1 MGKTKTY
8 EHFCAMARTLEVV
21 GEKWTLL
28 VVRDLMRGPQRFSDL
43 LHYIAGITP
52 KWLTAR
58 LRDLEAEGVIERDS
72 EPGRREVWYRLTPK
86 GRDLRPVLES
96 LLVWGVEHAMK
107 PPAPGEAVYPEVVL
121 QGTSIYMNHRDFRLP
136 RAATWEFQTEGN
148 PPVQLHFDG
157 ERWSSRNADTS
168 ATKADV
174 TIATTPVDLV
184 TFLNARRRERLA
196 LLESLSIEGSPKAR
210 DLFLTSMVANAAEM
224 T

>member
-43 LHYIAGITP
+43 LHYVGGITP

-107 PPAPGEAVYPEVVL
+107 PPAPGEAVYPEIVL
-121 QGTSIYMNHRDFRLP
+121 QGTSIYMNHRAFRLP
-136 RAATWEFQTEGN
+136 RPTTWEFHTEGN
-148 PPVQLHFDG
+148 PPVQLHFNG
-157 ERWSSRNADTS
+157 ERWSSRTADAFPS
-168 ATKADV
+168 AADL
-174 TIATTPVDLV
+174 TITTTPVDLV
-184 TFLNARRRERLA
+184 TFLNARRRERPA
-196 LLESLSIEGSPKAR
+196 LFPTLSIDGPAKAR
-210 DLFLTSMVANAAEM
+210 DLFLKSMVGAAPQPA
-224 T
+224 